1 MVGRL
6 TVQERAQIAT
16 RYEVWNSVVAVQM
29 VAYSEGKKF
38 HNPSG
43 DNQELSF
50 EDSDH
55 KFGYGRTE
63 KWPSIHIPI

>member
-1 MVGRL
+1 
-6 TVQERAQIAT
+6 
-16 RYEVWNSVVAVQM
+16 
-29 VAYSEGKKF
+29 VAYGEGKKW

-50 EDSDH
+50 EASDH
-55 KFGYGRTE
+55 RFGYGRTE